1 MEVPASISNS
11 FASIANSQNVPL
23 FGISR
28 ALGHSTTST
37 TTRIYMHLFDDTHL
51 SVVQAVGEAVGI
63 NGPGDSM
70 KGKMQE

>member
-1 MEVPASISNS
+1 
-11 FASIANSQNVPL
+11 
-23 FGISR
+23 
-28 ALGHSTTST
+28 
-37 TTRIYMHLFDDTHL
+37 MHLFDDTHL

>member
-1 MEVPASISNS
+1 MVVIKGLAITVGSN
-11 FASIANSQNVPL
+11 P
-23 FGISR
+23 SR
-28 ALGHSTTST
+28 SAKIGRVLPTILATSTTST